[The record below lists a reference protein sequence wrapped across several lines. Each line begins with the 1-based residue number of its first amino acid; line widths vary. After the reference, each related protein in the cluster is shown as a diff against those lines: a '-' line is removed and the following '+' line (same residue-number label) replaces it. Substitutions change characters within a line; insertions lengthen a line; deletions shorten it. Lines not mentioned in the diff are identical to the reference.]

1 MNRDRT
7 WGIATIGLASLLWGT
22 TGTAATF
29 APGVGPLAIGA
40 AALGI
45 GGLLQAAIALP
56 ALRRAGTV
64 LRTRVRTV
72 LIGGVAVGV
81 YPLAFYS
88 SMHLAGVAVGSVIS
102 LASAPLAAGLLERLV
117 DRSPLSRWWM
127 LAAGLGVAGSA
138 ALCESKLDGPAA
150 NVTSTLAG
158 VLLGLVAAAAYAT
171 YSWSAHRLI
180 DSGVERSAAM
190 GSVFGIGGALLVPVL
205 LLTGAPLL
213 TSTQNF
219 AVAAYMSLVTM
230 FLGYLVFGFGL
241 TKVSASTATTVTL
254 MEPAVAT
261 VLAVL
266 IVGERLTP
274 LGWIGLCVI
283 GLALLILAL
292 APANTAPQPQ
302 APREGAVAPRDP
314 AVQVTW

>member
-1 MNRDRT
+1 
-7 WGIATIGLASLLWGT
+7 
-22 TGTAATF
+22 
-29 APGVGPLAIGA
+29 
-40 AALGI
+40 
-45 GGLLQAAIALP
+45 
-56 ALRRAGTV
+56 
-64 LRTRVRTV
+64 
-72 LIGGVAVGV
+72 
-81 YPLAFYS
+81 
-88 SMHLAGVAVGSVIS
+88 MHLAGVAVGSVIT

-150 NVTSTLAG
+150 NIASTLAG

-205 LLTGAPLL
+205 LVTGAPLL

-219 AVAAYMSLVTM
+219 AVAAYMALVTM

-241 TKVSASTATTVTL
+241 AKVSASTATTVTL

-261 VLAVL
+261 ILAVL

-302 APREGAVAPRDP
+302 APREGAVAPREP
-314 AVQVTW
+314 AVQGTW